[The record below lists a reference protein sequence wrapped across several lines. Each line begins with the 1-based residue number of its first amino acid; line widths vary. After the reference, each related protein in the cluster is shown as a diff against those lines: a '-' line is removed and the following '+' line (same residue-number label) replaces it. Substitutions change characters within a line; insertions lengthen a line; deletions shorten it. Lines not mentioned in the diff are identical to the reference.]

1 MIAVW
6 ILTGLILL
14 LFALLCCP
22 VRIRLDYTDSLSV
35 TIRFLFLKF
44 RITPPEKEKTE
55 KEKKPKKKKAKK
67 SAESGEK
74 KEKKNFFKTL
84 REEEGF
90 SGALHFLYELAKI
103 IKSAVARTAS
113 HLIIRLL
120 DVRLIVA
127 SSDAAQ
133 TAMLYG
139 ETCSAVFPLLS
150 CICSCAK
157 VRRYNADIR
166 PDFLASKPSA
176 EIAVEVSLRPIF
188 VVHAGLGGL
197 YGYIKNIVLAKKQS
211 KQGGAENE
219 R

>member
-6 ILTGLILL
+6 ILLGLILL

-22 VRIRLDYTDSLSV
+22 VRIRLDYTDRLSV
-35 TIRFLFLKF
+35 IIRFLFLKF
-44 RITPPEKEKTE
+44 RITPPE

-103 IKSAVARTAS
+103 IKSAVTRTAS

-176 EIAVEVSLRPIF
+176 EIAVEVSIRPIF